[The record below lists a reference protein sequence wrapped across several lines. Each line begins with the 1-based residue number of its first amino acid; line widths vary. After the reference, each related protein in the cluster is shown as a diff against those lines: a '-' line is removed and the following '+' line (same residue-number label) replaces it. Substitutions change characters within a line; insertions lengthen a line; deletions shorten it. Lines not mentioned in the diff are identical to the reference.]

1 MNTKNCKLKQDKMGA
16 LSIDNDRNHPEEK
29 STTKTQKIGNN
40 ASSEEETDTSNEKK
54 NNGTLL
60 KHKYPNQNNKKLKII
75 KKEGHLYSLN
85 NKVSPLLS
93 DVNSKTGQK
102 SFRYTISHNTNQNI
116 NINTQN
122 SLGKTKIAKVTKIEE
137 NNDGNFH
144 DTNFRSLD
152 NNNNNI
158 YKLMYPQNNSNLD
171 NNNYNYGEMFIQNE
185 PQSDII
191 NTNNELIIND
201 EYNNQKSN
209 YQMENINI
217 ENNQH
222 ISERRNS
229 SQELNNIN
237 NILNSPG
244 IPNNE
249 KIDLLNGYLKQLTN
263 NHSAN
268 QNINSKDNLGIDNIL
283 NNPKGEQ
290 EFNYLNNPA
299 LINNLFNI
307 SPQKRAKKKNNIIK
321 EFGALTRA
329 GTDENGEQK
338 INQDAYICETN
349 VNNIKEFNMFGVLDG
364 HGPQGHFVSE
374 LASHLIPTQIM
385 NQPEIKLNT
394 DIEIIYNNLKD
405 NDFDIIKQAFI
416 YANDKLEIDN
426 FDVNESGTTCVLII
440 QIGTHLICANV
451 GDSRAIIAFD
461 EENDNDLNFLRTLP
475 LSIDYKPEIPE
486 EKARILMAGG
496 VVDKIKDNTG
506 LGVGPYR
513 VFAPGKDYPG
523 LAMSRSIGDLIGK
536 KLGVIAEPGIS
547 EYIIDKNTK
556 FVILCSDGVWEFLDN
571 EMVKNVGKQ
580 FYLNS
585 NAKELCQ
592 ELISRSVIEWKTNDE
607 ITDDIT
613 AVVAFF

>member
-29 STTKTQKIGNN
+29 STTKAQKIGNN

-152 NNNNNI
+152 NNNNI

-416 YANDKLEIDN
+416 YTNDKLEIDN

>member
-16 LSIDNDRNHPEEK
+16 LSIDNDKNHPEEK

-152 NNNNNI
+152 NNNNI
-158 YKLMYPQNNSNLD
+158 YKLMYPPNNSNLD

>member
-152 NNNNNI
+152 NNNNI